1 MNEHEQVQ
9 GLLALASAG
18 ALDESELAQLQRH
31 LRGCPECAAR
41 LASLREVT
49 VALGS
54 LLAPQPAPGLAARTR
69 LRVAGE
75 LAARAERRRQHI
87 LIGSLICFGW
97 MLTLL
102 TLFAA
107 RYFAADLAELFHLS
121 FTEFALGFISYSLLA
136 ALASAGFAGMIGSR
150 YLATRRIYDPFS

>member
-9 GLLALASAG
+9 GLLALAAAG
-18 ALDESELAQLQRH
+18 ALDESELAQLQTH

-49 VALGS
+49 VGLGS
-54 LLAPQPAPGLAARTR
+54 LPAPQPALGLAARTR

-75 LAARAERRRQHI
+75 LAARAERRRQH
-87 LIGSLICFGW
+87 LLLGSLICFGW
-97 MLTLL
+97 VLTVF

-107 RYFAADLAELFHLS
+107 RYFATDLAELLHIS
-121 FTEFALGFISYSLLA
+121 SAEFALGFISYALLST
-136 ALASAGFAGMIGSR
+136 LASAGFAAVIGSR
-150 YLATRRIYDPFS
+150 YVDRRRIL